1 MKKYLI
7 VIIILFSVFLFF
19 KNTYKEEVKEKIQIK
34 DEKKEKKAIFISYI
48 ELQKY
53 IGKKDSKTSKKNI
66 EKIINTIDD
75 ANFNMIIL
83 QVRSFSDAIYKS
95 NYFPFNKQVLN
106 NSGDIPDY
114 DILNYFIDKSHKKNI
129 EIHAWINPYRISNDN
144 DISKLDNNTYAY
156 KWLNTNNVKITDK
169 GIFYNPA
176 SDDVKK
182 LIINGVEE
190 IVKKYDID
198 GIHFDDYFYPTDDI
212 DIDNYNEYIKEKNI
226 SIEKYHL
233 QMVNDLVSEVHKI
246 TKENKILFGIS
257 PEGNINNNYTKN
269 YADVKKWAS
278 SDEFVDYLMPQ
289 IYYGFNNEVQPFY
302 EVVNTWNNLVENSN
316 VKIIPALALYKSG
329 EKDLYAKS
337 GENEWIENDNILMR
351 QILISRNISSYLG
364 FSIFRYDSMFSED
377 ITNQTVLNEIK
388 NIKKI
393 TKEKNI

>member
-7 VIIILFSVFLFF
+7 VIIILFSIFLFF

-278 SDEFVDYLMPQ
+278 SNEIVDYLMPQ
-289 IYYGFNNEVQPFY
+289 IYYGFNNEAQPFY
-302 EVVNTWNNLVENSN
+302 EVVNTWNNLVEESN

-329 EKDLYAKS
+329 EKDMYAKS

>member
-1 MKKYLI
+1 MKKYLL
-7 VIIILFSVFLFF
+7 IIIIFLFLF
-19 KNTYKEEVKEKIQIK
+19 VFIPKKNPTIENKKSTKE
-34 DEKKEKKAIFISYI
+34 EKKAIFISYI

-53 IGKKDSKTSKKNI
+53 IGEKDSKTSKKNI

-95 NYFPFNKQVLN
+95 DYFPFNKKVLN
-106 NSGDIPDY
+106 NTGNIPDY
-114 DILNYFIDKSHKKNI
+114 DILSYFINKSHKKNI

-144 DISKLDNNTYAY
+144 DISKLDDNTYAY
-156 KWLNTNNVKITDK
+156 KWLNTNNVKIIDK

-190 IVKKYDID
+190 LIKKYDID
-198 GIHFDDYFYPTDDI
+198 GIHLDDYFYPSNDI

-226 SIEKYHL
+226 SIEEYHL
-233 QMVNDLVSEVHKI
+233 QMVNDLIIEIYKI
-246 TKENKILFGIS
+246 TKENHILFGIS

-269 YADVKKWAS
+269 YADVKRWAS
-278 SDEFVDYLMPQ
+278 SNEFVDYLMPQ
-289 IYYGFNNEVQPFY
+289 IYYGFNNETQPFY
-302 EVVNTWNNLVENSN
+302 EVVNTWNGLAENSN

-351 QILISRNISSYLG
+351 QILISRNMSNYLG
-364 FSIFRYDSMFSED
+364 FSIFRYDSMFSEN
-377 ITNQTVLNEIK
+377 INSQTVLNEIK
-388 NIKKI
+388 NIKKL